1 MSHTPTLIRPA
12 LRQSDDASIGASPNL
27 PRIKLADSQP
37 PSVTSAASASYS
49 PSSPNPPTGI
59 LSTNNTSRDSVSGG
73 PGSSGWS
80 SVGFPRT
87 HTASTSIDLDGGKY
101 RKKVGFETFDDL
113 PDTLFTFTA
122 QAKSQGY
129 KRSRSTR
136 VFLVAV
142 SPDESGENAL
152 EWLMSEMVE
161 DGDEVVAMR
170 VKDMS
175 ESERHTES
183 AHEELREEA
192 KSILTNMLHKND
204 EEFGRKISAIVEIVV
219 GSITDMILK
228 MIALYRP
235 DSLIVGTK
243 GTRSRL
249 ANLSKAFSAPGMGS
263 VSRFAV
269 SHSPVPV
276 IVVRPER
283 KVKKTLDK
291 REAAGKRGQY
301 ASLVGDDDLVLSR
314 SRSRE
319 RSRSRDRRSVDLG
332 HHVSRDH

>member
-1 MSHTPTLIRPA
+1 VP
-12 LRQSDDASIGASPNL
+12 Q
-27 PRIKLADSQP
+27 
-37 PSVTSAASASYS
+37 
-49 PSSPNPPTGI
+49 GI
-59 LSTNNTSRDSVSGG
+59 LSTTHTPRTSISGP

-80 SVGFPRT
+80 SGAGFPRT
-87 HTASTSIDLDGGKY
+87 HTGSTSIDGGKY
-101 RKKVGFETFDDL
+101 RKKVAFETFDDL

-122 QAKSQGY
+122 QAKSEGY
-129 KRSRSTR
+129 KRSRNTR

-142 SPDESGENAL
+142 SPDESGEDAL
-152 EWLMSEMVE
+152 DWLMSELVE
-161 DGDEVVAMR
+161 DGDEVIAMR

-183 AHEELREEA
+183 AHEELRDEA
-192 KSILTNMLHKND
+192 KALLKTVLDKND

-219 GSITDMILK
+219 GPVQDMILK

-243 GTRSRL
+243 GQRSRL
-249 ANLSKAFSAPGMGS
+249 ANWSKAFAAPGMGS
-263 VSRFAV
+263 ISRFAV
-269 SHSPVPV
+269 SHSPIPV
-276 IVVRPER
+276 VVVRPER

-301 ASLVGDDDLVLSR
+301 ASLVGNDDLVLSR

-332 HHVSRDH
+332 RAISRDY